1 MTGKIVS
8 WPNRGRDRPT
18 QPKEK
23 VPSDPNGSGQVLP
36 ELDVADFNDV
46 AENQA
51 QADLGGGAQTAEAQ
65 PGG

>member
-23 VPSDPNGSGQVLP
+23 VPSYPNRSGQALP
-36 ELDVADFNDV
+36 ELDA

-51 QADLGGGAQTAEAQ
+51 QADLAGGAQTSDAQ